1 MQVSVYLP
9 TRNRAASLQRAVDSV
24 LAQTHADFELI
35 VVDDGSSDGT
45 RQCLED
51 AQRSD
56 ARVRAIHHAVSR
68 GAPASRNAAIAA
80 ARGEWLTG
88 LDDDDEFL
96 PRRLELLL
104 AHAQLLD
111 AAGE

>member
-9 TRNRAASLQRAVDSV
+9 TRNRAASLRRAIESV
-24 LAQTHADFELI
+24 LAQTYADFELI

-45 RQCLED
+45 REVLESV
-51 AQRSD
+51 QRSD
-56 ARVRAIHHAVSR
+56 ARVRAIHHSVSR

-80 ARGEWLTG
+80 AHGEWLTG

-96 PRRLELLL
+96 PRR
-104 AHAQLLD
+104 
-111 AAGE
+111 